1 MFLFTTG
8 RKGAGQQSREI
19 ENGFPCM
26 RGQCSSR
33 LCQSP
38 RRLLSLTCEPGYGLL
53 IVCCPLP
60 VPDFKVYQRMIDWSC
75 QTHSVTRESVKLV
88 TPLRVI
94 RPGPKSLG
102 AMACHGTT
110 GENVSSVVVFV
121 WAVVNSMDGLHSR
134 NVLSHWLEVQDQRVD
149 GIGSF

>member
-19 ENGFPCM
+19 ENGFPCV

-53 IVCCPLP
+53 VVCCLLP
-60 VPDFKVYQRMIDWSC
+60 VPDFKAYQRMIDWSC

-102 AMACHGTT
+102 ATAFRGTT
-110 GENVSSVVVFV
+110 GENISSVVVFV
-121 WAVVNSMDGLHSR
+121 CLGCSKQYGRLT
-134 NVLSHWLEVQDQRVD
+134 Q
-149 GIGSF
+149 